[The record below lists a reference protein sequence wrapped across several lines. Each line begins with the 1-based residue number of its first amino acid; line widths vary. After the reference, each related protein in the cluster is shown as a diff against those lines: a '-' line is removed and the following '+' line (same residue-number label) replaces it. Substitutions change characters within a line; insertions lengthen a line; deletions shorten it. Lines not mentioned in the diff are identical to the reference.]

1 VINEWAQLK
10 IVYLISNGYG
20 ISPHFQR
27 RRIPFAARLQLCP
40 MDSRHIEA
48 NDLPACRPSLTGK
61 AAGGAIFQEWRCLA
75 QDMFESWLKLVTRR
89 LAETPYLA
97 CDEFTAAD
105 IAANDLL
112 EFTRRPKRS
121 ASQ

>member
-1 VINEWAQLK
+1 
-10 IVYLISNGYG
+10 
-20 ISPHFQR
+20 
-27 RRIPFAARLQLCP
+27 
-40 MDSRHIEA
+40 
-48 NDLPACRPSLTGK
+48 
-61 AAGGAIFQEWRCLA
+61 LA
-75 QDMFESWLKLVTRR
+75 QDTFESWLKLVTRL

-97 CDEFTAAD
+97 CDEITAAD